1 MSDERWIPGGEEEP
15 VSPAEQMP
23 QPVRPAAMRSFD
35 EDPDAPGDP
44 DAPVVPEFSDEDAD
58 WLPPAPV
65 VPVFDEADAGAAD
78 PDSTPKV
85 VSFDSDAPV
94 EAGAAQPYADMPEPE
109 GGSSD
114 EAFRPGGEAG
124 ERRADSAGAA
134 QGGPV
139 GVDGPAGAG
148 TEGGEE
154 GAGAAAGSPDAAH
167 SGKALEA
174 PDGAADEG
182 EDPEGAT
189 SGPSR
194 WAAPSGDSPSG
205 PGLSGGFP
213 SGPGLSGDSPSRDAS
228 SGAAHT

>member
-44 DAPVVPEFSDEDAD
+44 DAPVIPEFSEEDAD
-58 WLPPAPV
+58 WRPPAPV
-65 VPVFDEADAGAAD
+65 VPVFDEADAGATD

-85 VSFDSDAPV
+85 VSFDPDAPV
-94 EAGAAQPYADMPEPE
+94 EAEAAQPYSDMPEPE

-114 EAFRPGGEAG
+114 EAFRPGADDAG
-124 ERRADSAGAA
+124 AGSADSAGGPQGAPVDA
-134 QGGPV
+134 GGPADDGAV
-139 GVDGPAGAG
+139 GGAV
-148 TEGGEE
+148 E
-154 GAGAAAGSPDAAH
+154 AAAAAGSPDAAH
-167 SGKALEA
+167 GGEGPEA
-174 PDGAADEG
+174 PGGAVNDREDPDGAA
-182 EDPEGAT
+182 

-194 WAAPSGDSPSG
+194 WAAPRGGSPSG
-205 PGLSGGFP
+205 DALSGVSP
-213 SGPGLSGDSPSRDAS
+213 SGRAR

>member
-44 DAPVVPEFSDEDAD
+44 DALVVPEFSEEDAD
-58 WLPPAPV
+58 WRPPAPV
-65 VPVFDEADAGAAD
+65 VPVFDEADAGATD

-85 VSFDSDAPV
+85 VSFDPDAHV
-94 EAGAAQPYADMPEPE
+94 EAEDAQPYSDMPEPE

-114 EAFRPGGEAG
+114 EAFRPGADEAG
-124 ERRADSAGAA
+124 EGGADSAGAS

-139 GVDGPAGAG
+139 DASGPADGR
-148 TEGGEE
+148 TTGGGSGE
-154 GAGAAAGSPDAAH
+154 AATAAGPVDAAH
-167 SGKALEA
+167 GGEA
-174 PDGAADEG
+174 PEGLDEAAHDREG
-182 EDPEGAT
+182 PEGA
-189 SGPSR
+189 PSTPPR
-194 WAAPSGDSPSG
+194 WAAPDSDSLSG
-205 PGLSGGFP
+205 PVLSGG
-213 SGPGLSGDSPSRDAS
+213 SPGGAAP